1 MTEELP
7 DGWAWVALGDVVDSI
22 KNGVFVSR
30 AKSEPDGVPILRIG
44 AVRPMSLD
52 LGDLRYS
59 RMSEE
64 CLRDKDALLV
74 EGDILFTRYNGNPDL
89 VGACALVST
98 SVALTY
104 PDKLIRAR
112 VSKEV
117 ALSSYVALVFSSQD
131 VRSQVRLSV
140 RSTAGQAG
148 ISGSDLRS
156 VRVPLPPL
164 GEQRRIVAALE
175 AELSRLDAADKQL
188 AQAEARLTSLRAR
201 FVEDTCLGRG
211 RKGAESSAQLAPA
224 AVDDGMVPGLPAG
237 WEWKRLQEVADVVG
251 GVTKDA
257 RKQSDPDCAEVPYL
271 RVANVQK
278 GALDL
283 TQVKTIRV
291 PPKKASQLE
300 LLPGDVLLNEGGDRD
315 KLGRGWVWEGQI
327 PGCIHQNHVF
337 RARVRDGAIH
347 PKLLSWHAN
356 EFGQRW
362 CQANGKQSVNLA
374 SISLSKIRLLPIP
387 VPPEEEQ
394 AELVKKLETAMS
406 VFDRTAEQLASARAK
421 ATALRQ
427 ALLNTAFTG
436 KLVPQD
442 PADEPASAL
451 LERLKAEHAT
461 VPATKRGRRSAT
473 AKATSA
479 PARTSSATLT
489 RIADDPQPVHAGEQT
504 TLEF

>member
-7 DGWAWVALGDVVDSI
+7 DGWVWASVGEVAETTLGKMLD
-22 KNGVFVSR
+22 R
-30 AKSEPDGVPILRIG
+30 AKNTGEHAVPYLRNVNVQWGHI
-44 AVRPMSLD
+44 D
-52 LGDLRYS
+52 LTDVLSMEIPPEKQELFRLQEGDLIICEGGEIGRCAMWAGGVSYMAFQKALHRVRTFRGVEAKYLLYVFEFLS
-59 RMSEE
+59 RSGKLLPYATGSTIKHIPQQK
-64 CLRDKDALLV
+64 LR
-74 EGDILFTRYNGNPDL
+74 N
-89 VGACALVST
+89 
-98 SVALTY
+98 
-104 PDKLIRAR
+104 IR
-112 VSKEV
+112 
-117 ALSSYVALVFSSQD
+117 F
-131 VRSQVRLSV
+131 
-140 RSTAGQAG
+140 
-148 ISGSDLRS
+148 
-156 VRVPLPPL
+156 PLPPSS
-164 GEQRRIVAALE
+164 EQRKITTVLE
-175 AELSRLDAADKQL
+175 VELSRLDAADRQL
-188 AQAEARLTSLRAR
+188 ARAQERLVNLRAR
-201 FVEDTCLGRG
+201 FVEETCLGRG
-211 RKGAESSAQLAPA
+211 YASDGSARLAPA
-224 AVDDGMVPGLPAG
+224 GVDDGMVPELPAG

-278 GALDL
+278 GELDL

-337 RARVRDGAIH
+337 RARVRDEVIH

-374 SISLSKIRLLPIP
+374 SISLSKIRLLPVP

-406 VFDRTAEQLASARAK
+406 VFDRTAEQLASARVK
-421 ATALRQ
+421 AAALRQ

-436 KLVPQD
+436 KLIPQD
-442 PADEPASAL
+442 PADEPASVL
-451 LERLKAEHAT
+451 LDRLKAERAS
-461 VPATKRGRRSAT
+461 VPAPKRGRRTAT
-473 AKATSA
+473 PKATSA
-479 PARTSSATLT
+479 PVRTSSATPT

>member
-7 DGWAWVALGDVVDSI
+7 ESWAQTTVDDLLGEKIINGRSVPTREGGFPVLRLNAIKDGKIDPSVAKEGEWSESEAEPYLLKAGDFLLSRGNGSLSLVGRGGLVSESYQVAFPDTMMRIRVNLGLVDS
-22 KNGVFVSR
+22 KYFCLLWNSSV
-30 AKSEPDGVPILRIG
+30 LRREIE
-44 AVRPMSLD
+44 SL
-52 LGDLRYS
+52 
-59 RMSEE
+59 
-64 CLRDKDALLV
+64 
-74 EGDILFTRYNGNPDL
+74 
-89 VGACALVST
+89 
-98 SVALTY
+98 
-104 PDKLIRAR
+104 AR
-112 VSKEV
+112 T
-117 ALSSYVALVFSSQD
+117 
-131 VRSQVRLSV
+131 
-140 RSTAGQAG
+140 TAGIYKVNQAILQG
-148 ISGSDLRS
+148 VHI
-156 VRVPLPPL
+156 PLPPRA
-164 GEQRRIVAALE
+164 EQRRIVDALE
-175 AELSRLDAADKQL
+175 VELSRLDAADRQL
-188 AQAEARLTSLRAR
+188 AQAEARLVSLRAR

-211 RKGAESSAQLAPA
+211 KDSAESSAKLAPA
-224 AVDDGMVPGLPAG
+224 AVDDGMVPSLPAG
-237 WEWKRLQEVADVVG
+237 WAWKRLQEVADVVG

-257 RKQSDPDCAEVPYL
+257 RKQSDPDCVEVPYL

-278 GALDL
+278 GVLDL
-283 TQVKTIRV
+283 TRVNTIRV
-291 PPKKASQLE
+291 PQEKALQLE

-337 RARVRDGAIH
+337 RARVRDGSIH
-347 PKLLSWHAN
+347 PKLLSWHVN

-374 SISLSKIRLLPIP
+374 SISMSKIRLLPIP

-421 ATALRQ
+421 AAALRQ

-451 LERLKAEHAT
+451 LDRLKAEHAI
-461 VPATKRGRRSAT
+461 VPAPKRGRRTAT
-473 AKATSA
+473 SKATSA
-479 PARTSSATLT
+479 PVRTSPVTPT

-504 TLEF
+504 ALEF